1 MAKAQELIVYIKGK
15 QTVVLSTNNL
25 FVYESCVY
33 THYQNYFSLSNKKYF
48 SSKTEIEKIKESF
61 FKTKNIQICN
71 ELYAAPEKWLKDN
84 GFIVYVK
91 QLKLI
96 KKNDK

>member
-1 MAKAQELIVYIKGK
+1 MRRTQESIVYIKGK
-15 QTVVLSTNNL
+15 QTVILNTNNL

-33 THYQNYFSLSNKKYF
+33 THYDNYFALSNKKYF
-48 SSKTEIEKIKESF
+48 TSKTEIEKIKESF
-61 FKTKNIQICN
+61 FKTKHIQICN
-71 ELYAAPEKWLKDN
+71 ELYSAPEKWLIDN